1 MADEYGDVRRGAGA
15 KGLLGI
21 VHYALFPASGT
32 GEWDPT
38 GSLEMVLDD
47 DVFGAVEITWIKSGE
62 VRRRAAKILADSGKQ
77 VMFSGGPPLLNS
89 RLSLCS
95 LDSTGRMQAVDFAK
109 SLVDMAYELGAR
121 NLLISSGPDP
131 GEVLRDP
138 AVLSFQRSL
147 EDICLYA
154 AEQNPDRPLVI
165 CLEPFDRAVQFRQ
178 LIGGTR
184 LAAEVVRQVR
194 NAVPNCGITLDMSHV
209 AQLGEQL
216 SDAVR
221 DAGTCLVHA
230 HIANC
235 VLKQG
240 DPLYG
245 DMHPP
250 FDVPG
255 GVYRH
260 EDISLYLS
268 LLETSGYFTRPCLY
282 GDPVVSFEIKPTAEI
297 GSDRIFE
304 ECRRFASQHAISRG
318 STGSPQSTIRR

>member
-1 MADEYGDVRRGAGA
+1 MADEYGDARRGAGA

-47 DVFGAVEITWIKSGE
+47 DVFGAVEITWIKSGD
-62 VRRRAAKILADSGKQ
+62 VRRRVAKILADGGKQ

-89 RLSLCS
+89 KLSLCS
-95 LDSTGRMQAVDFAK
+95 LDSAGRRQAVDFAR

-131 GEVLRDP
+131 GEVLRDS
-138 AVLSFQRSL
+138 AVLSFERSL
-147 EDICLYA
+147 EDICLHA
-154 AEQNPDRPLVI
+154 AKQNPDRPLVI
-165 CLEPFDRAVQFRQ
+165 CLEPFDRAVHFRQ
-178 LIGGTR
+178 LIGGTG
-184 LAAEVVRQVR
+184 LAAAVIRQVR
-194 NAVPNCGITLDMSHV
+194 SAVPNCGITLDMSHA
-209 AQLGEQL
+209 AQLGEKL

-221 DAGTCLVHA
+221 DAGSCLVHA

-235 VLKQG
+235 VLKHG

-255 GVYRH
+255 GVYSPK
-260 EDISLYLS
+260 DIALYLG
-268 LLETSGYFTRPCLY
+268 LLETSGYFARPCLY
-282 GDPVVSFEIKPTAEI
+282 GDPVVSFEVKPTAES
-297 GSDRIFE
+297 GPARVFE
-304 ECRRFASQHAISRG
+304 ECRRFASQHAI
-318 STGSPQSTIRR
+318 T